1 MQKRRGAA
9 LATVAA
15 LALALVLGGGV
26 VSAHA
31 DEGTVVTVATEQEL
45 TEALEG
51 AAAAQGSPYTIQLS
65 EDIELSDHTERAG
78 VGVTSSSQVSFAYA
92 LTDGENVHLTSVPGE
107 KHTLR
112 LGDELFGK
120 NSGSAVMFFVNGTGR
135 LTLSNLTIDA
145 NSSGGS
151 PNKGSAAC
159 VEHGGTLTIEDGA
172 VLTGSDGRVS
182 GSAGALHVAYGAKLV
197 MNGGELTGNDPG
209 SSGGMLAVISVINSS
224 FEMNGG
230 TISDNTVVLSKL
242 LAAAQTQQGRCG
254 IVAINTDVANLSAHP
269 DVAGSPSTFVMNGGT
284 ISGNANPNG
293 YGGAISAGMPDL
305 NRPEVTGVSQVI
317 VNGGTI
323 EGNTAL
329 GGGAISVCGN
339 KYYAGEGGALYV
351 ASTVKN
357 VGGTCLIDRCGFFNN
372 AAGQRSG
379 IENAGGAVCLAGAG
393 TIVNTAIFNNEN
405 GGVNITA
412 TDGAAVVNS
421 TVTRNTGSGIDGK
434 DKTVNNTVIWG
445 NSLLSTSDAAKPA
458 FNHCAYPEANADG
471 QPDGDGNIYLDSRN
485 NEEQGPH
492 FDAPSVKTG
501 FDTDYMPS
509 TTFYPLWTWVPLEG
523 SYLIDKGDNDKYLS
537 SYGNVDL
544 DGYRRVRN
552 NTIDIGAF
560 EYQPVSSSRI
570 RYVKKDGTGDGTGS
584 WDNASAN
591 LQAMIDELAESGDG
605 QPGEVWVA
613 AGEYEPLTQ
622 LIPGTSHTAS
632 FRMRNGVSVYG
643 GFQGTETAKTDRKK
657 GAMPWQFVNKTILSA
672 AYYSADNLEFSN
684 NKWTTTSDSRH
695 VVWFAPMEGEADFT
709 MPTYLD
715 GVTVRG
721 GYAQGGTGLDDFKTD
736 RGAGVY
742 MDGENTYLVNSTV
755 TECYATGNGG
765 GVYLRGGRVQTSLI
779 YNNNADQ
786 GGGAVYVDGQG
797 LVHRSML
804 ANNSARNGA
813 GAYLNHTEGTDP
825 EYLVVSTCVVSNNT
839 STGNGAIYCNGGG
852 VLLQNTIVNN
862 RCVTATDLTD
872 PNASQTG
879 GLYLNGYGLVVNS
892 VIWNNRMGTG
902 DNPVNVPMYARNPS
916 ADNVRFMYNAISG
929 VNNAVWNN
937 TLQEQTLSLVDANQ
951 GEPDNPASIG
961 PRFEEPAP
969 DSGFGTSGLDGSFGV
984 QSDWREISYYWQ
996 PIEGSNLWARGM
1008 ALGMTMMLP
1017 EEDRYSRTRLEM
1029 LDDMVIDM
1037 GGRVAEEITFGDITG
1052 GASADISHATNV
1064 AHAMV
1069 CRFGMSEKLGTV
1081 QYGERSDHIYLGR
1094 DITRSESFSEETARE
1109 IDLEVKRLV
1118 MESKKRCEQIL
1129 NEHKDKL
1136 DKLAEAL
1143 LEKET
1148 MNVAEI
1154 REETDFGTE
1163 YYFHTL

>member
-1 MQKRRGAA
+1 MAFA
-9 LATVAA
+9 LLPAF
-15 LALALVLGGGV
+15 
-26 VSAHA
+26 
-31 DEGTVVTVATEQEL
+31 
-45 TEALEG
+45 
-51 AAAAQGSPYTIQLS
+51 AAAQGTRYYVALEAVGTGDGSSWGNATTLDDALAKAKANDEIWVMGYKDEGNSKFYFVPDKAGYTLKSGVKLYGGFNGEETSIDEREVIDNKAYRMVYRTVIS
-65 EDIELSDHTERAG
+65 GDIGKNDTLDATNLIFPGNNTRTDNATHVLTLQMTPDQTNINNWETVVD
-78 VGVTSSSQVSFAYA
+78 GVTIAGGHA
-92 LTDGENVHLTSVPGE
+92 
-107 KHTLR
+107 
-112 LGDELFGK
+112 
-120 NSGSAVMFFVNGTGR
+120 VNGQGGGIFVTG
-135 LTLSNLTIDA
+135 NND
-145 NSSGGS
+145 NG
-151 PNKGSAAC
+151 NN
-159 VEHGGTLTIEDGA
+159 
-172 VLTGSDGRVS
+172 
-182 GSAGALHVAYGAKLV
+182 
-197 MNGGELTGNDPG
+197 NGGRYILRRCFFIGN
-209 SSGGMLAVISVINSS
+209 
-224 FEMNGG
+224 
-230 TISDNTVVLSKL
+230 
-242 LAAAQTQQGRCG
+242 
-254 IVAINTDVANLSAHP
+254 
-269 DVAGSPSTFVMNGGT
+269 
-284 ISGNANPNG
+284 
-293 YGGAISAGMPDL
+293 
-305 NRPEVTGVSQVI
+305 
-317 VNGGTI
+317 
-323 EGNTAL
+323 
-329 GGGAISVCGN
+329 
-339 KYYAGEGGALYV
+339 YAGEGGALYV

-412 TDGAAVVNS
+412 ADGAAVVNS

-434 DKTVNNTVIWG
+434 DKPVNNTVIWG

-458 FNHCAYPEANADG
+458 FNHCAYSEANANG
-471 QPDGDGNIYLDSRN
+471 TPDGDGNIYLDSRN

-523 SYLIDKGDNDKYLS
+523 SNLIDKGDNSKYDATS
-537 SYGNVDL
+537 FGNVDL

-643 GFQGTETAKTDRKK
+643 GFAGSESSKTDRAKVPD
-657 GAMPWQFVNKTILSA
+657 GMPWQFVNKTILSA

-937 TLQEQTLSLVDANQ
+937 TLQEQTLALVDENQ
-951 GEPDNPASIG
+951 GETDNAASIG

-1008 ALGMTMMLP
+1008 PIGQMPSEVLLSP
-1017 EEDRYSRTRLEM
+1017 EIDIAGGLYAQKPAVGAFHVDKAPIVPVLEDGNTLVLYIDADCTEPDHDGSSWATAYRSINDAVSFFAAFNTDDEVKVAGDGTYQISGDTQFEIRVLEGDLWPRYAFVNEDPKTATLDILAMQSGRPLKIVGGYYRTT
-1029 LDDMVIDM
+1029 DNNT
-1037 GGRVAEEITFGDITG
+1037 AERDPLN
-1052 GASADISHATNV
+1052 H
-1064 AHAMV
+1064 
-1069 CRFGMSEKLGTV
+1069 
-1081 QYGERSDHIYLGR
+1081 RSQLNGNPPPR
-1094 DITRSESFSEETARE
+1094 CNTARE
-1109 IDLEVKRLV
+1109 CSSAATPTSPSPTASSRTTPPPTAQP
-1118 MESKKRCEQIL
+1118 STPPTPTTSSQ
-1129 NEHKDKL
+1129 
-1136 DKLAEAL
+1136 
-1143 LEKET
+1143 
-1148 MNVAEI
+1148 
-1154 REETDFGTE
+1154 
-1163 YYFHTL
+1163 